1 MTDDVR
7 IGSRGAHVLEI
18 VLARPDAGNVLSP
31 AMADAIVDAIVA
43 MPADTRAVFLRAEG
57 KDFCT
62 GRTPVMPKPGTRATA
77 LDLRRL
83 VADPVLDF
91 YQKLRD
97 LPVPLVMAVQGRA
110 FGVGCALAGLADVC
124 IAADTATFCVPEMDK
139 DIAPTLVMTALSDR
153 LARADLARLVL
164 TRRPVSASEAKM
176 IGLIGSVCPEDALL
190 DEADSLLSKLR
201 ANPVPVLS
209 AVKTFLNQHAE
220 MSFAARRETAA
231 LMNCVVTAERYR

>member
-7 IGSRGAHVLEI
+7 IGLRGAHVLEI
-18 VLARPDAGNVLSP
+18 VLARPDAGNALSP
-31 AMADAIVDAIVA
+31 AMADAIVNAIDA
-43 MPADTRAVFLRAEG
+43 MPQDTRAILFRAEG
-57 KDFCT
+57 ADFCT

-83 VADPVLDF
+83 IADPVLDF
-91 YQKLRD
+91 YQRLRN
-97 LPVPLVMAVQGRA
+97 LPVPLIMAVQGRA

-124 IAADTATFCVPEMDK
+124 IAAETATFSVPEMDK

-153 LARADLARLVL
+153 ISRTDIARLVL
-164 TRRPVSASEAKM
+164 TRAPVSASEAKT
-176 IGLIGSVCPEDALL
+176 IGLVGSVCPEESLL
-190 DEADSLLSKLR
+190 GEVDSLLSKLR
-201 ANPVPVLS
+201 GNSVPVLS

-220 MSFAARRETAA
+220 MSFAARREAAA